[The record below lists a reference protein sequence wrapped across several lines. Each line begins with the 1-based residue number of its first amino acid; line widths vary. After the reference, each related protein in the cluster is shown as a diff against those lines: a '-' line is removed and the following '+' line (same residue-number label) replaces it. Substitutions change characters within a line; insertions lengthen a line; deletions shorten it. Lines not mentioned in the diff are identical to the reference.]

1 MLHMVSV
8 KGICVVRHTFLW
20 RLAASHKEQMSP
32 VMILVLFSIGGDA
45 RIRLIKCSLKDISLK
60 A

>member
-1 MLHMVSV
+1 MVSV
-8 KGICVVRHTFLW
+8 KGICVVRHTFWW